1 MVEPAGLW
9 ELDDLTEFR
18 RFDFPRLGGIL
29 AERKVRARSVVVT
42 KVAAQDSSQMTLVE
56 DHHVVQ
62 AFAPNG
68 ADDALDIRVLPRG
81 TGCDEN
87 RLDPESVDPAS
98 EVMAVDAVAVT
109 DQIPRCR
116 VPGERF
122 DELSAG
128 PVGRGMLGDVEVNDA
143 PSVV

>member
-1 MVEPAGLW
+1 
-9 ELDDLTEFR
+9 
-18 RFDFPRLGGIL
+18 
-29 AERKVRARSVVVT
+29 
-42 KVAAQDSSQMTLVE
+42 MTLVE

-116 VPGERF
+116 VPGNASMSCRPVQ
-122 DELSAG
+122 SAEG
-128 PVGRGMLGDVEVNDA
+128 C
-143 PSVV
+143 SVTLK